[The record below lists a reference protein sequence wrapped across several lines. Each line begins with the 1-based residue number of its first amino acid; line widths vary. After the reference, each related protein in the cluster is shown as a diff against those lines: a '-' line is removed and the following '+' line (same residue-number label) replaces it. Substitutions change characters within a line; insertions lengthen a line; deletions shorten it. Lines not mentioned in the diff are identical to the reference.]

1 MSIASHAAS
10 ILRRDIV
17 LYALKLI
24 TSIIIARKL
33 GPEYFGVY
41 LIIALI
47 PAYAEL
53 FGRLKLD
60 AAAVYFLGR
69 GLYSIEQV
77 VRTLNIVALLTSA
90 LAVAVIIWKFEFIHE
105 KLFSNVTIPVSEYV
119 YWSLLQIPLQFLSL
133 NYCYLLI
140 YKEDIRGYNTIATL
154 SSAISSVLPIL
165 LLTFFNFGIWSIIIP
180 SIISVLA
187 GLIYGVLRLGEV
199 KDVGGFIN
207 FTLLADLLKYGL
219 NLYVN
224 SVLGYL
230 QSYGMGLVVAL
241 YLAPEQVA
249 FFLLARGLAQI
260 LEKVPSALTNILY
273 SRLSKMVNNA
283 SLAEVSAK
291 ACRVMILILS
301 VLGCISSL
309 AIYPAVYFLYG
320 PSYIEVVPSFLIIL
334 LGLVFGGTISST
346 LYQYYLSSGRANIT
360 TFIAI
365 GTIGFQIIL
374 AIILIPKFTLIGA
387 SIAFALGQIIN
398 AFFNIIIFLK
408 LEKYPLIKLMIT
420 SNDERKIIKNLII
433 DNFIKTKNTKS
444 IN

>member
-10 ILRRDIV
+10 ILKRDVI

-24 TSIIIARKL
+24 TSVIIARKL

-41 LIIALI
+41 LIIAMI

-77 VRTLNIVALLTSA
+77 VRTLNIVAILTSA

-105 KLFSNVTIPVSEYV
+105 KLFSNATIPVSEYV

-133 NYCYLLI
+133 NYSYLLI
-140 YKEDIRGYNTIATL
+140 YKEDIRGYNTIVTL
-154 SSAISSVLPIL
+154 SSVISSVLPIL
-165 LLTFFNFGIWSIIIP
+165 LLVFFNFGIWSIIIP

-187 GLIYGVLRLGEV
+187 SLIYGILRLGEV

-207 FTLLADLLKYGL
+207 FTLLVDLLKYGL
-219 NLYVN
+219 NLYVGA
-224 SVLGYL
+224 VLGYL
-230 QSYGMGLVVAL
+230 QSYGMGLMVAL

-249 FFLLARGLAQI
+249 FFSLARGLAQM
-260 LEKVPSALTNILY
+260 LEKVPSALTTILY
-273 SRLSKMVNNA
+273 SKLSKILNNA

-291 ACRVMILILS
+291 ACRIMFLILS

-309 AIYPAVYFLYG
+309 AIYPTVYFLYG
-320 PSYIEVVPSFLIIL
+320 PSYIDAVPSFLIIL
-334 LGLVFGGTISST
+334 TGLVFGSAISST
-346 LYQYYLSSGRANIT
+346 LYQYFLSSGRANMT
-360 TFIAI
+360 TIIAI
-365 GTIGFQIIL
+365 GTIASQIII
-374 AIILIPKFTLIGA
+374 AIILMPKFSLIGA

-398 AFFNIIIFLK
+398 AVFNIIVFVRLT
-408 LEKYPLIKLMIT
+408 KYPLIKLIIA
-420 SNDERKIIKNLII
+420 SKEERNIVKNLII
-433 DNFIKTKNTKS
+433 ENIKKS
-444 IN
+444 K